1 MINLFSGLQ
10 KVTDETIAMQVALFK
25 SVTTTNLMKPYAQK
39 TGATVIKAFRWIAGK
54 FDKKLNVEEPEIT
67 DIQDLIRENYQ
78 RLQKCNRNVLE
89 QLLRE
94 EIKKRLH
101 EDISVRSTIDDE
113 NLSVAVI
120 KETALSFENIGQNL
134 TTAQKADTIAIEFH
148 NRLRD
153 KLNEQLRKQNTAQI
167 IEVERKL
174 EEEIAQL
181 SPNERKEL
189 QNTLR
194 VKDLTGKT
202 IRDTVVR
209 AGLPALIL
217 GTTSGLGIFVATT
230 TIMHAVF
237 TTVLGITLPFA
248 AYTGAMSFLGVLTG
262 PLGWMLIAGTAVYQI
277 ASGNKKID
285 REMLAQFIYLARMMN
300 GRDFAPMEE
309 ELSAWKSVNKS
320 VKIADDNMR
329 ERVENMQ
336 RKNFSTVS
344 AEELE
349 AQIAE
354 LKNEMA
360 RQNAVVRKAVEAEFV
375 QKKKEIEQFS
385 TEREESL
392 LRAIQERDEIIERQK
407 IASEQKF
414 KELSR
419 KYEQT
424 IKEQNEMIRALRKS
438 SGEIVERLE
447 KNKRNEMLRNE
458 DIRNRLL
465 ETIERARFEI
475 DIMSPWMNRWVVND
489 DFIRKLQRAISRGVM
504 IKIRYGIG
512 NTSFNAKDRE
522 RNNKTEYVAS
532 MLREKLGSDNLK
544 LIRGNEHSKLFICDD
559 DFYVITSFNPLS
571 FDGDYSTGDQRGE
584 IGELSHDKFNL
595 HSYRDIFF

>member
-1 MINLFSGLQ
+1 MQ

-309 ELSAWKSVNKS
+309 ELSAWKNVNKS

-465 ETIERARFEI
+465 ETIEQARFEI

-512 NTSFNAKDRE
+512 NTSFNAKDKE

-571 FDGDYSTGDQRGE
+571 FDGDYGIRDQRGE
-584 IGELSHDKFNL
+584 IGELSHDKSNL
-595 HSYRDIFF
+595 HSYREIFF

>member
-39 TGATVIKAFRWIAGK
+39 TGATVIKAFKWIAGK
-54 FDKKLNVEEPEIT
+54 FDKELNVEEPEVT

-89 QLLRE
+89 RLLRE

-101 EDISVRSTIDDE
+101 EDIPVRSIIDDE
-113 NLSVAVI
+113 NLSVTVI

-134 TTAQKADTIAIEFH
+134 TSAQKADTIAIEFH

-153 KLNEQLRKQNTAQI
+153 KLNEQLRNQNTAQI

-277 ASGNKKID
+277 ASGNKKIN
-285 REMLAQFIYLARMMN
+285 REMLAQFIYLSRMMN
-300 GRDFAPMEE
+300 GSDFAPLEE
-309 ELSAWKSVNKS
+309 ELSAWKSVTKT
-320 VKIADDNMR
+320 VKIADENMR
-329 ERVENMQ
+329 ERVKAMQ
-336 RKNFSTVS
+336 RKNSSTVS
-344 AEELE
+344 DDELK

-354 LKNEMA
+354 LKNEMS
-360 RQNAVVRKAVEAEFV
+360 RQNNLIRKAVEDEFE
-375 QKKKEIEQFS
+375 QRKKEIEERAA
-385 TEREESL
+385 EREESL
-392 LRAIQERDEIIERQK
+392 SRAIRERDEIIERQE
-407 IASEQKF
+407 IASKQKF
-414 KELSR
+414 NELSR
-419 KYEQT
+419 KYERT

-438 SGEIVERLE
+438 SGELVERLE

-465 ETIERARFEI
+465 ETLEQARYEI
-475 DIMSPWMNRWVVND
+475 DILSPWMNRHVVND
-489 DFIRKLQRAISRGVM
+489 DFIAKLQRAIDRGVT

-512 NTSFNAKDRE
+512 GTSSNAKDRE
-522 RNNKTEYVAS
+522 RNNKTEYVANV
-532 MLREKLGSDNLK
+532 LREKLCSDNLK

-571 FDGDYSTGDQRGE
+571 FDGDYDIRDQRGE
-584 IGELSHDKFNL
+584 IGELSHDKSNL